1 MNMKENETNSFGE
14 RTPQTRDVHLP
25 PDSAS
30 PSSPWGAWNLSH
42 HMFSFFCFSFVFLSP
57 IFFYFLPFLFF
68 QGGL

>member
-30 PSSPWGAWNLSH
+30 PSSPWGAWNLLH
-42 HMFSFFCFSFVFLSP
+42 HIFSFFLLGSGPEGDEVL
-57 IFFYFLPFLFF
+57 
-68 QGGL
+68 